1 MGQLPTRSSQPS
13 ASCWRKSPKPCCLY
27 VAVLLLL
34 LLAGDAVAAPA
45 SSQHWALF
53 NTVCARCHEAQC
65 SGRLSL
71 GNGDMQSRAHVE
83 RYAGRLSDDL
93 HQQLVVYLQ
102 YMKEFCGFTSIP
114 LVFEPRAKWSQEQLT
129 DFRTPNGE
137 AYFVPLGELAAGKH
151 RVQARLVGADWSAQV
166 VAGDFDALA
175 EARSCG
181 GGDEFSLEFHAG
193 EGMHYL
199 RVMGRGT
206 LQLQELRL
214 AALPALPH

>member
-1 MGQLPTRSSQPS
+1 MAHPPIRSLPRSADCWISSRTS
-13 ASCWRKSPKPCCLY
+13 ASF
-27 VAVLLLL
+27 LLLL
-34 LLAGDAVAAPA
+34 LLFGTDADAEVR

-71 GNGDMQSRAHVE
+71 GSGDAQSRAHVE
-83 RYAGRLSDDL
+83 RYAGRLSDEL
-93 HQQLVVYLQ
+93 HQQLVTYLQ
-102 YMKEFCGFTSIP
+102 HMKEFCGFTAIP
-114 LVFEPRAKWSQEQLT
+114 LAFEPRAAWSEEQLT

-137 AYFVPLGELAAGKH
+137 AYFVPLGELAAGRH
-151 RVQARLVGADWSAQV
+151 RVQARLAGAEWSAQV
-166 VAGDFDALA
+166 VADGFDALA

-181 GGDEFSLEFHAG
+181 AGDEFSLEFHAG

-199 RVMGRGT
+199 RVLGRGA

-214 AALPALPH
+214 AAVPALSH

>member
-1 MGQLPTRSSQPS
+1 
-13 ASCWRKSPKPCCLY
+13 
-27 VAVLLLL
+27 LLLL
-34 LLAGDAVAAPA
+34 LLGTDADADIR

-71 GNGDMQSRAHVE
+71 GPGDTQSRAHVE
-83 RYAGRLSDDL
+83 RYAGKLSDDL

-102 YMKEFCGFTSIP
+102 HMKEFCGFTAIS
-114 LVFEPRAKWSQEQLT
+114 LAFEPRAAWSEEQLT

-166 VAGDFDALA
+166 VAEGFDALA
-175 EARSCG
+175 EGRSCG
-181 GGDEFSLEFHAG
+181 SGNEFSLEFHAG
-193 EGMHYL
+193 GGMHYL

-214 AALPALPH
+214 AAVPAPSH